1 MLEFLKAL
9 FWSYTFP
16 VIHLWASWCCYIWY
30 CCLCWW
36 YCSLLCDL
44 IKCVETSDLWQQL
57 ELASELESDLPDTLE
72 WGRKW
77 LNDFNVGK
85 TQLVW
90 FDRSNKTGATNVK
103 VDGPGLAEK
112 SFLKMVGL
120 AFSSKL
126 DWGSYIIFVA
136 KTTSKEKGALIL
148 SMKFLSPED
157 VPCISINL
165 CSTVFYYKC
174 MEYCR
179 HVWAGVPSCYV
190 EFLDKLQK
198 RICRYVGLLVLHFQP
213 FLNPWLIVEMKPP

>member
-112 SFLKMVGL
+112 SFLRWWGWLSLQNWIGVL
-120 AFSSKL
+120 TLSLLLKL
-126 DWGSYIIFVA
+126 PRRKRGPWF
-136 KTTSKEKGALIL
+136 
-148 SMKFLSPED
+148 FLWS
-157 VPCISINL
+157 
-165 CSTVFYYKC
+165 F
-174 MEYCR
+174 
-179 HVWAGVPSCYV
+179 
-190 EFLDKLQK
+190 FLL
-198 RICRYVGLLVLHFQP
+198 RMYRVSL
-213 FLNPWLIVEMKPP
+213 

>member
-36 YCSLLCDL
+36 YYSLLCDL

-57 ELASELESDLPDTLE
+57 ELASEHESDLPDTLE

-103 VDGPGLAEK
+103 VDGSGLAEK
-112 SFLKMVGL
+112 LFLKMVGL
-120 AFSSKL
+120 TFSSKL

-136 KTTSKEKGALIL
+136 KTTAKKKGPWF
-148 SMKFLSPED
+148 FLWS
-157 VPCISINL
+157 
-165 CSTVFYYKC
+165 F
-174 MEYCR
+174 
-179 HVWAGVPSCYV
+179 
-190 EFLDKLQK
+190 FLL
-198 RICRYVGLLVLHFQP
+198 RMYLVSL
-213 FLNPWLIVEMKPP
+213 